1 MAKQLNKVTRN
12 ECKEAIDYL
21 FVEASINNMNSDERH
36 YTKILLKKV
45 ANDYQIKLKD
55 IDNLN
60 GW

>member
-1 MAKQLNKVTRN
+1 MAKQLNKVSRD

-21 FVEASINNMNSDERH
+21 FVQASLNNMNSDERY

-45 ANDYQIKLKD
+45 ANSYNIRLEN
-55 IDNLN
+55 IDELN